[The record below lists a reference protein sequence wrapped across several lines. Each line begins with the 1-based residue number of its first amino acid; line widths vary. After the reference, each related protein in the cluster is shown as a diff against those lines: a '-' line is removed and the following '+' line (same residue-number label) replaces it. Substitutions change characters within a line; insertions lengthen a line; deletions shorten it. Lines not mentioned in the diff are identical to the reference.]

1 MILNGQDSP
10 HFSKRHGLIG
20 PGDQRVGRLNVFET
34 TESSLERRDSV
45 QVRPHYSRDGA
56 LSGARHSARGDV
68 VEQHVEHGEQAQ
80 RSNHGPIACFGRPVV
95 QNAG

>member
-45 QVRPHYSRDGA
+45 GEWITDRPISFERFA
-56 LSGARHSARGDV
+56 A
-68 VEQHVEHGEQAQ
+68 
-80 RSNHGPIACFGRPVV
+80 
-95 QNAG
+95 